1 MLPKRKSTAIP
12 HYDYSQPGAY
22 FITLCVEKRRPILGK
37 IDSSPQVVLS
47 SIGKIVSDVWYSL
60 PQRFPCLDAI
70 SQSIFV
76 VVPDHIHGI
85 LQITAGG
92 QAPPLPSI
100 KYLAPLNLLQ
110 QLKPIACLEHQV
122 KNSGNA
128 LPTNTSSA
136 ISRTSTRP
144 PGISPKTQPGGW
156 NGRNLSEE
164 ENRCRGSL
172 DCLSSGGQR
181 AVVYPSP
188 NLLGCHRYGLGQNYR
203 RVRLCY

>member
-1 MLPKRKSTAIP
+1 MLPKRKPTAIP

-76 VVPDHIHGI
+76 VMPDHIHGI

-92 QAPPLPSI
+92 AS
-100 KYLAPLNLLQ
+100 
-110 QLKPIACLEHQV
+110 
-122 KNSGNA
+122 
-128 LPTNTSSA
+128 
-136 ISRTSTRP
+136 
-144 PGISPKTQPGGW
+144 
-156 NGRNLSEE
+156 
-164 ENRCRGSL
+164 
-172 DCLSSGGQR
+172 
-181 AVVYPSP
+181 PSP
-188 NLLGCHRYGLGQNYR
+188 TLHQILGSFKSITTIETNRLLGTPGQKLRQRSANEHILRNQQDFDEAAGYIAENPAR
-203 RVRLCY
+203 RLEREEFE

>member
-92 QAPPLPSI
+92 AS
-100 KYLAPLNLLQ
+100 
-110 QLKPIACLEHQV
+110 
-122 KNSGNA
+122 
-128 LPTNTSSA
+128 
-136 ISRTSTRP
+136 
-144 PGISPKTQPGGW
+144 
-156 NGRNLSEE
+156 
-164 ENRCRGSL
+164 
-172 DCLSSGGQR
+172 
-181 AVVYPSP
+181 PSP
-188 NLLGCHRYGLGQNYR
+188 TPHQILGSFKSITTIETNRLLGTPGQKLWQRSAYEHILRNQQDFDEAAGYIAENPAR
-203 RVRLCY
+203 RLKREEFE

>member
-92 QAPPLPSI
+92 AS
-100 KYLAPLNLLQ
+100 
-110 QLKPIACLEHQV
+110 
-122 KNSGNA
+122 
-128 LPTNTSSA
+128 
-136 ISRTSTRP
+136 
-144 PGISPKTQPGGW
+144 
-156 NGRNLSEE
+156 
-164 ENRCRGSL
+164 
-172 DCLSSGGQR
+172 
-181 AVVYPSP
+181 PSP
-188 NLLGCHRYGLGQNYR
+188 TLHQILGSFKSITTIETNRLLGTPGQKLWQRSAYEHILRNQQDFDEAAGYIAENPAR
-203 RVRLCY
+203 RLEREGFE

>member
-1 MLPKRKSTAIP
+1 MLPKRKPTAIP

-76 VVPDHIHGI
+76 VMPDHIHGI

-92 QAPPLPSI
+92 AS
-100 KYLAPLNLLQ
+100 
-110 QLKPIACLEHQV
+110 
-122 KNSGNA
+122 
-128 LPTNTSSA
+128 
-136 ISRTSTRP
+136 
-144 PGISPKTQPGGW
+144 
-156 NGRNLSEE
+156 
-164 ENRCRGSL
+164 
-172 DCLSSGGQR
+172 
-181 AVVYPSP
+181 PSP
-188 NLLGCHRYGLGQNYR
+188 TLHQILGSFKSFTTIETNRLLGTPGQKLWQRSAYEHILRNQQDFDEAAGYIAENPAR
-203 RVRLCY
+203 RLEREEFE

>member
-92 QAPPLPSI
+92 AS
-100 KYLAPLNLLQ
+100 
-110 QLKPIACLEHQV
+110 
-122 KNSGNA
+122 
-128 LPTNTSSA
+128 
-136 ISRTSTRP
+136 
-144 PGISPKTQPGGW
+144 
-156 NGRNLSEE
+156 
-164 ENRCRGSL
+164 
-172 DCLSSGGQR
+172 
-181 AVVYPSP
+181 PSP
-188 NLLGCHRYGLGQNYR
+188 TLHQILGCFKSITTIETNRLLGTPGQKLWQRSAYEHILRNQQDFDEAAGYIAENPAR
-203 RVRLCY
+203 RLEREEFE

>member
-92 QAPPLPSI
+92 AS
-100 KYLAPLNLLQ
+100 
-110 QLKPIACLEHQV
+110 
-122 KNSGNA
+122 
-128 LPTNTSSA
+128 
-136 ISRTSTRP
+136 
-144 PGISPKTQPGGW
+144 
-156 NGRNLSEE
+156 
-164 ENRCRGSL
+164 
-172 DCLSSGGQR
+172 
-181 AVVYPSP
+181 PSP
-188 NLLGCHRYGLGQNYR
+188 TLHQILGSFKYITTIETNRLLGTPGQKLWQRSAYEHILRNQQDFDEAAGYIAENPAR
-203 RVRLCY
+203 RLEREEFE

>member
-1 MLPKRKSTAIP
+1 MLPKRKPTAIP

-76 VVPDHIHGI
+76 VMPDHIHGI

-92 QAPPLPSI
+92 AS
-100 KYLAPLNLLQ
+100 
-110 QLKPIACLEHQV
+110 
-122 KNSGNA
+122 
-128 LPTNTSSA
+128 
-136 ISRTSTRP
+136 
-144 PGISPKTQPGGW
+144 
-156 NGRNLSEE
+156 
-164 ENRCRGSL
+164 
-172 DCLSSGGQR
+172 
-181 AVVYPSP
+181 PSP
-188 NLLGCHRYGLGQNYR
+188 TLHQILGSFKSITTIETNRLLGTPGQKLWQRSAYEHILRNQQDFDEAAGYIAENPAR
-203 RVRLCY
+203 RLEREEFE

>member
-92 QAPPLPSI
+92 ASPPPTLHQILGSFKSI
-100 KYLAPLNLLQ
+100 TT
-110 QLKPIACLEHQV
+110 IE
-122 KNSGNA
+122 
-128 LPTNTSSA
+128 TN
-136 ISRTSTRP
+136 R
-144 PGISPKTQPGGW
+144 
-156 NGRNLSEE
+156 
-164 ENRCRGSL
+164 
-172 DCLSSGGQR
+172 
-181 AVVYPSP
+181 
-188 NLLGCHRYGLGQNYR
+188 LLGTPGQKLWQRSAYEHILRNQQDFDEAAGYIAENPAR
-203 RVRLCY
+203 RLEREEFE

>member
-22 FITLCVEKRRPILGK
+22 FITLCVEKRRPILVK

-92 QAPPLPSI
+92 AS
-100 KYLAPLNLLQ
+100 
-110 QLKPIACLEHQV
+110 
-122 KNSGNA
+122 
-128 LPTNTSSA
+128 
-136 ISRTSTRP
+136 
-144 PGISPKTQPGGW
+144 
-156 NGRNLSEE
+156 
-164 ENRCRGSL
+164 
-172 DCLSSGGQR
+172 
-181 AVVYPSP
+181 PSP
-188 NLLGCHRYGLGQNYR
+188 TLHQILGSFKSITTIETNRLLGTPGQKLWQRSAYEHILRNQQDFDEAAGYIAENPAR
-203 RVRLCY
+203 RLKREEFE

>member
-1 MLPKRKSTAIP
+1 MLPKRKPTAIP

-92 QAPPLPSI
+92 AS
-100 KYLAPLNLLQ
+100 
-110 QLKPIACLEHQV
+110 
-122 KNSGNA
+122 
-128 LPTNTSSA
+128 
-136 ISRTSTRP
+136 
-144 PGISPKTQPGGW
+144 
-156 NGRNLSEE
+156 
-164 ENRCRGSL
+164 
-172 DCLSSGGQR
+172 
-181 AVVYPSP
+181 PSP
-188 NLLGCHRYGLGQNYR
+188 TLHQILGSFKSITTIETNRLLGTPGQKLWQRSAYEHILRNQQDFDEAAGYIAENPAR
-203 RVRLCY
+203 RLKREEFE

>member
-92 QAPPLPSI
+92 AS
-100 KYLAPLNLLQ
+100 
-110 QLKPIACLEHQV
+110 
-122 KNSGNA
+122 
-128 LPTNTSSA
+128 
-136 ISRTSTRP
+136 
-144 PGISPKTQPGGW
+144 
-156 NGRNLSEE
+156 
-164 ENRCRGSL
+164 
-172 DCLSSGGQR
+172 
-181 AVVYPSP
+181 PSP
-188 NLLGCHRYGLGQNYR
+188 TLHQILGSFKSITTIETNRLLRTPGQKLWQRSAYEHILRNQQDFDEAAGYIAENPAR
-203 RVRLCY
+203 RLKREEFE

>member
-92 QAPPLPSI
+92 AS
-100 KYLAPLNLLQ
+100 
-110 QLKPIACLEHQV
+110 
-122 KNSGNA
+122 
-128 LPTNTSSA
+128 
-136 ISRTSTRP
+136 
-144 PGISPKTQPGGW
+144 
-156 NGRNLSEE
+156 
-164 ENRCRGSL
+164 
-172 DCLSSGGQR
+172 
-181 AVVYPSP
+181 PSP
-188 NLLGCHRYGLGQNYR
+188 TLHQILGSFKSITTIETNRLLGTPGQKLWQRSAYEHILRNQQDFDEAAGHIAENPAR
-203 RVRLCY
+203 RLKREEFE

>member
-92 QAPPLPSI
+92 AS
-100 KYLAPLNLLQ
+100 
-110 QLKPIACLEHQV
+110 
-122 KNSGNA
+122 
-128 LPTNTSSA
+128 
-136 ISRTSTRP
+136 
-144 PGISPKTQPGGW
+144 
-156 NGRNLSEE
+156 
-164 ENRCRGSL
+164 
-172 DCLSSGGQR
+172 
-181 AVVYPSP
+181 PSP
-188 NLLGCHRYGLGQNYR
+188 TLHQILGSFKSISTIETNRLLGTPGQKLWQRSAYEHILRNQQDFDEAAGYIAENPAR
-203 RVRLCY
+203 RLEREEFE

>member
-47 SIGKIVSDVWYSL
+47 SIGKIVSDVWSSL

-92 QAPPLPSI
+92 AS
-100 KYLAPLNLLQ
+100 
-110 QLKPIACLEHQV
+110 
-122 KNSGNA
+122 
-128 LPTNTSSA
+128 
-136 ISRTSTRP
+136 
-144 PGISPKTQPGGW
+144 
-156 NGRNLSEE
+156 
-164 ENRCRGSL
+164 
-172 DCLSSGGQR
+172 
-181 AVVYPSP
+181 PSP
-188 NLLGCHRYGLGQNYR
+188 TLHQILGSFKSITTIETNRLLGTPGQKLWQRSAYEHILRNQQDFDEAAGYIAENPAR
-203 RVRLCY
+203 RLEREEFE

>member
-76 VVPDHIHGI
+76 VGPDHIHGI

-92 QAPPLPSI
+92 AS
-100 KYLAPLNLLQ
+100 
-110 QLKPIACLEHQV
+110 
-122 KNSGNA
+122 
-128 LPTNTSSA
+128 
-136 ISRTSTRP
+136 
-144 PGISPKTQPGGW
+144 
-156 NGRNLSEE
+156 
-164 ENRCRGSL
+164 
-172 DCLSSGGQR
+172 
-181 AVVYPSP
+181 PSP
-188 NLLGCHRYGLGQNYR
+188 TLHQILGSFKSITTIETNRLLGTPGQKLWQRSAYEHILRNQQDFDEAAGYIAENPAR
-203 RVRLCY
+203 RLEREEFE

>member
-92 QAPPLPSI
+92 AS
-100 KYLAPLNLLQ
+100 
-110 QLKPIACLEHQV
+110 
-122 KNSGNA
+122 
-128 LPTNTSSA
+128 
-136 ISRTSTRP
+136 
-144 PGISPKTQPGGW
+144 
-156 NGRNLSEE
+156 
-164 ENRCRGSL
+164 
-172 DCLSSGGQR
+172 
-181 AVVYPSP
+181 PSP
-188 NLLGCHRYGLGQNYR
+188 TLHQILGSFKSITTIETNRLLRTPGQKLWQRSAYEHLLRNQQDFDEAAGYIAENPAR
-203 RVRLCY
+203 RLKREEFE

>member
-1 MLPKRKSTAIP
+1 MLPKRKPTAIP

-76 VVPDHIHGI
+76 VMPDHIHGI

-92 QAPPLPSI
+92 AS
-100 KYLAPLNLLQ
+100 
-110 QLKPIACLEHQV
+110 
-122 KNSGNA
+122 
-128 LPTNTSSA
+128 
-136 ISRTSTRP
+136 
-144 PGISPKTQPGGW
+144 
-156 NGRNLSEE
+156 
-164 ENRCRGSL
+164 
-172 DCLSSGGQR
+172 
-181 AVVYPSP
+181 PSP
-188 NLLGCHRYGLGQNYR
+188 TLHQILGSFKSITTIETNRLLGTPGQKLWQRSTYEHILRNQQDFDEAAGYIAENPAR
-203 RVRLCY
+203 RLEREEFE

>member
-85 LQITAGG
+85 PQITAGG
-92 QAPPLPSI
+92 AS
-100 KYLAPLNLLQ
+100 
-110 QLKPIACLEHQV
+110 
-122 KNSGNA
+122 
-128 LPTNTSSA
+128 
-136 ISRTSTRP
+136 
-144 PGISPKTQPGGW
+144 
-156 NGRNLSEE
+156 
-164 ENRCRGSL
+164 
-172 DCLSSGGQR
+172 
-181 AVVYPSP
+181 PSP
-188 NLLGCHRYGLGQNYR
+188 TLHQILGSFKSITTIETNRLLGTPGQKLWQRSAYEHILRNQQDFDEAAGYIAENPAR
-203 RVRLCY
+203 RLEREEFE

>member
-37 IDSSPQVVLS
+37 IDSSPQFVLS

-92 QAPPLPSI
+92 AS
-100 KYLAPLNLLQ
+100 
-110 QLKPIACLEHQV
+110 
-122 KNSGNA
+122 
-128 LPTNTSSA
+128 
-136 ISRTSTRP
+136 
-144 PGISPKTQPGGW
+144 
-156 NGRNLSEE
+156 
-164 ENRCRGSL
+164 
-172 DCLSSGGQR
+172 
-181 AVVYPSP
+181 PSP
-188 NLLGCHRYGLGQNYR
+188 TLHQILGSFKSITTIETNRLLGTPGQKLWQRSAYEHILRNQQDFDEAAGYIAENPAR
-203 RVRLCY
+203 RLEREEFE

>member
-37 IDSSPQVVLS
+37 IDSSPQIVLS

-92 QAPPLPSI
+92 AS
-100 KYLAPLNLLQ
+100 
-110 QLKPIACLEHQV
+110 
-122 KNSGNA
+122 
-128 LPTNTSSA
+128 
-136 ISRTSTRP
+136 
-144 PGISPKTQPGGW
+144 
-156 NGRNLSEE
+156 
-164 ENRCRGSL
+164 
-172 DCLSSGGQR
+172 
-181 AVVYPSP
+181 PSP
-188 NLLGCHRYGLGQNYR
+188 TLHQILGSFKSITTIETNRLLGTPGQKLWQRSAYEHILRNQQDFDEAAGYIAENPAR
-203 RVRLCY
+203 RLKREEFE

>member
-92 QAPPLPSI
+92 AS
-100 KYLAPLNLLQ
+100 
-110 QLKPIACLEHQV
+110 
-122 KNSGNA
+122 
-128 LPTNTSSA
+128 
-136 ISRTSTRP
+136 
-144 PGISPKTQPGGW
+144 
-156 NGRNLSEE
+156 
-164 ENRCRGSL
+164 
-172 DCLSSGGQR
+172 
-181 AVVYPSP
+181 PSP
-188 NLLGCHRYGLGQNYR
+188 TLHQILGSFKSITTIETNRLHGTPGQKLWQRSAYEHILRNQQDFDEAAGYIAENPAR
-203 RVRLCY
+203 RLKREEFE

>member
-1 MLPKRKSTAIP
+1 MLPKRKPTAIP

-76 VVPDHIHGI
+76 VMPDHIHGI

-92 QAPPLPSI
+92 AS
-100 KYLAPLNLLQ
+100 
-110 QLKPIACLEHQV
+110 
-122 KNSGNA
+122 
-128 LPTNTSSA
+128 
-136 ISRTSTRP
+136 
-144 PGISPKTQPGGW
+144 
-156 NGRNLSEE
+156 
-164 ENRCRGSL
+164 
-172 DCLSSGGQR
+172 
-181 AVVYPSP
+181 PSP
-188 NLLGCHRYGLGQNYR
+188 TLHQILGSFKSITTIETNRLLGTPGQKLWQRSAYEHILRNQQDFDEAAGYIAENPAR
-203 RVRLCY
+203 RLEREEIE

>member
-92 QAPPLPSI
+92 AS
-100 KYLAPLNLLQ
+100 
-110 QLKPIACLEHQV
+110 
-122 KNSGNA
+122 
-128 LPTNTSSA
+128 
-136 ISRTSTRP
+136 
-144 PGISPKTQPGGW
+144 
-156 NGRNLSEE
+156 
-164 ENRCRGSL
+164 
-172 DCLSSGGQR
+172 
-181 AVVYPSP
+181 PSP
-188 NLLGCHRYGLGQNYR
+188 TLHQILGSFKSITTIETNRLLGTPDQKLWQRSAYEHILRNQQDFDEAAGYIAENPAR
-203 RVRLCY
+203 RLKREEFE

>member
-1 MLPKRKSTAIP
+1 MLPKRKPTAIP

-76 VVPDHIHGI
+76 VMPDHIHGI

-92 QAPPLPSI
+92 A
-100 KYLAPLNLLQ
+100 
-110 QLKPIACLEHQV
+110 
-122 KNSGNA
+122 
-128 LPTNTSSA
+128 
-136 ISRTSTRP
+136 R
-144 PGISPKTQPGGW
+144 
-156 NGRNLSEE
+156 
-164 ENRCRGSL
+164 
-172 DCLSSGGQR
+172 
-181 AVVYPSP
+181 PSP
-188 NLLGCHRYGLGQNYR
+188 TPPQILGSFKSITTIETNRLLGTPGQKLWQRSAYEHILRNQQDFDEAAGYIAENPAR
-203 RVRLCY
+203 RLEREEFE

>member
-1 MLPKRKSTAIP
+1 MLPKRKPTAIP

-76 VVPDHIHGI
+76 VMPDHIHGI

-92 QAPPLPSI
+92 
-100 KYLAPLNLLQ
+100 
-110 QLKPIACLEHQV
+110 
-122 KNSGNA
+122 
-128 LPTNTSSA
+128 SS
-136 ISRTSTRP
+136 
-144 PGISPKTQPGGW
+144 
-156 NGRNLSEE
+156 
-164 ENRCRGSL
+164 
-172 DCLSSGGQR
+172 
-181 AVVYPSP
+181 PSP
-188 NLLGCHRYGLGQNYR
+188 TLHQILGSFKSITTIETNRLLGTPGQKLWQRSAYEHILRNQQDFDEAAGYIAENPAR
-203 RVRLCY
+203 RLEREEFE

>member
-76 VVPDHIHGI
+76 VMPDHIHGI

-92 QAPPLPSI
+92 AS
-100 KYLAPLNLLQ
+100 
-110 QLKPIACLEHQV
+110 
-122 KNSGNA
+122 
-128 LPTNTSSA
+128 
-136 ISRTSTRP
+136 
-144 PGISPKTQPGGW
+144 
-156 NGRNLSEE
+156 
-164 ENRCRGSL
+164 
-172 DCLSSGGQR
+172 
-181 AVVYPSP
+181 PSP
-188 NLLGCHRYGLGQNYR
+188 TLHQILGSFKSITTIETNRLLGTPGQKLWQRSAYEHILRNQQDFDEAAGYIAENPAR
-203 RVRLCY
+203 RLEREEFE

>member
-60 PQRFPCLDAI
+60 PQRFPCLDAL

-92 QAPPLPSI
+92 AS
-100 KYLAPLNLLQ
+100 
-110 QLKPIACLEHQV
+110 
-122 KNSGNA
+122 
-128 LPTNTSSA
+128 
-136 ISRTSTRP
+136 
-144 PGISPKTQPGGW
+144 
-156 NGRNLSEE
+156 
-164 ENRCRGSL
+164 
-172 DCLSSGGQR
+172 
-181 AVVYPSP
+181 PSP
-188 NLLGCHRYGLGQNYR
+188 TLHQILGSFKSITTIETNRLLGTPGQKLWQRSAYEHILRNQQDFDEAAGYIAENPAR
-203 RVRLCY
+203 RLEREEFE

>member
-85 LQITAGG
+85 LQITAGE
-92 QAPPLPSI
+92 AS
-100 KYLAPLNLLQ
+100 
-110 QLKPIACLEHQV
+110 
-122 KNSGNA
+122 
-128 LPTNTSSA
+128 
-136 ISRTSTRP
+136 
-144 PGISPKTQPGGW
+144 
-156 NGRNLSEE
+156 
-164 ENRCRGSL
+164 
-172 DCLSSGGQR
+172 
-181 AVVYPSP
+181 PSP
-188 NLLGCHRYGLGQNYR
+188 TLHQILGSFKSITTIETNRLLGTPGQKLWQRSAYEHILRNQQDFDEAAGYIAENPAR
-203 RVRLCY
+203 RLEREEFE